1 MIKTF
6 DKYFIKLFFKKII
19 LLSLIFLSLA
29 FILSLFEE
37 ITFFSDSSNSKFH
50 LPFLITL
57 LNVPA
62 TLLELFPFIILIST
76 QLFFVE
82 IIKKKENELIKINR
96 LDNFYL
102 IKLLAL
108 CSFLFGIIIISF
120 YYPISSKLKFFYF
133 DIKNI
138 YSEDAKYLKHYS
150 GNGLWIKDEIDD
162 KIYIINASSENKDKF
177 LKNVF
182 ITKFDKNFDIIESI
196 SSKKVD
202 ISSNEWVI
210 HSPILFKDNKQIQ
223 LENDIKLSSHFNFDK
238 INKSFRDLNSLNMFE
253 LIDLKKENKLLGYSS
268 EEVDL
273 HFLTI
278 ISLPIYL
285 SIMVVIAA
293 IIMLNIKRDKPYIF
307 HVLLGILLSVI
318 IYYINNIFNIFGLT
332 DRIPIYLS
340 VFFPIIFLSIVS
352 TIGLVRINE
361 K

>member
-19 LLSLIFLSLA
+19 LISLFFFSLT
-29 FILSLFEE
+29 FILTLFEE
-37 ITFFSDSSNSKFH
+37 ITFFSESKSKFH

-62 TLLELFPFIILIST
+62 TLLEIFPFIVLIST

-82 IIKKKENELIKINR
+82 IIKRKENELIKINR

-102 IKLLAL
+102 IKLLTVS
-108 CSFLFGIIIISF
+108 SFVFGILIILM

-138 YSEDAKYLKHYS
+138 YSEDGKYLKHYS

-162 KIYIINASSENKDKF
+162 EIYIINASSNNKDKY

-182 ITKFDKNFDIIESI
+182 LTKFDRNFNILESI

-202 ISSNEWVI
+202 ISQYQWIIEN
-210 HSPILFKDNKQIQ
+210 PIIFRNNKQIQ
-223 LENDIKLSSHFNFDK
+223 LEENITLLSHFNFDK
-238 INKSFRDLNSLNMFE
+238 INRSFRDLNSLNLFQ
-253 LIDLKKENKLLGYSS
+253 LINLKKENELLGYSS
-268 EEVDL
+268 QEVDL
-273 HFLTI
+273 HFLRI
-278 ISLPIYL
+278 ISLPVYL
-285 SIMVVIAA
+285 SIMVIISA

-318 IYYINNIFNIFGLT
+318 IYYINNIFKIFGLT
-332 DRIPIYLS
+332 DKIPIYLS

>member
-1 MIKTF
+1 MVKTF

-19 LLSLIFLSLA
+19 LLTLIFFSLT

-37 ITFFSDSSNSKFH
+37 ITFFSDSKSEIH

-57 LNVPA
+57 FNVPS
-62 TLLELFPFIILIST
+62 TLLEIFPFIVLIST
-76 QLFFVE
+76 QLFFVD
-82 IIKKKENELIKINR
+82 IIKRKENELIKVNS

-102 IKLLAL
+102 IKLLTF
-108 CSFLFGIIIISF
+108 CSFIFGIIIITL
-120 YYPISSKLKFFYF
+120 YYPMSSKLKFFYF

-138 YSEDAKYLKHYS
+138 YSEDGKYLKHYS

-162 KIYIINASSENKDKF
+162 EIYIINATANNKEKF

-182 ITKFDKNFDIIESI
+182 INKFDKNFNLIEVISSDKADISKNDWIIE
-196 SSKKVD
+196 KP
-202 ISSNEWVI
+202 VI
-210 HSPILFKDNKQIQ
+210 FRENKQIQ
-223 LENDIKLSSHFNFDK
+223 LQENIKLSSHFNFDK
-238 INKSFRDLNSLNMFE
+238 INKTFRDLNSLNLLE
-253 LIDLKKENKLLGYSS
+253 LYNLKRENELLGYSS
-268 EEVDL
+268 QDVDL
-273 HFLTI
+273 HLLKI

-285 SIMVVIAA
+285 SIMVIISA

-332 DRIPIYLS
+332 NKIPIYLS

-352 TIGLVRINE
+352 TIGLIRINE

>member
-6 DKYFIKLFFKKII
+6 DKYFIRLFFKKI
-19 LLSLIFLSLA
+19 LLLTLIFFSLIF
-29 FILSLFEE
+29 ILTLFEE
-37 ITFFSDSSNSKFH
+37 ITFFSDSSNSKFY
-50 LPFLITL
+50 LPFMITL

-62 TLLELFPFIILIST
+62 TLLEIFPFIVLIST

-82 IIKKKENELIKINR
+82 ITKRKENELIKINR

-102 IKLLAL
+102 IRLLVL
-108 CSFLFGIIIISF
+108 CSFLFGIIIITL

-138 YSEDAKYLKHYS
+138 YSEDGKYLKHYS

-162 KIYIINASSENKDKF
+162 EIYIISASSDNKDKL

-182 ITKFDKNFDIIESI
+182 ITKFDKNFNIIESI
-196 SSKKVD
+196 STKKAD
-202 ISSNEWVI
+202 ISLNEWI
-210 HSPILFKDNKQIQ
+210 IENPIVFRDNKQIQ
-223 LENDIKLSSHFNFDK
+223 LDKNIRLRSHFNFDK
-238 INKSFRDLNSLNMFE
+238 INKTFRDLNSLNLFE
-253 LIDLKKENKLLGYSS
+253 LVKLKKENEVLGYSS
-268 EEVDL
+268 QEVNL
-273 HFLTI
+273 HFLRI

-285 SIMVVIAA
+285 SIMVIISA

-307 HVLLGILLSVI
+307 HVLLGILLSVV

-332 DRIPIYLS
+332 DKIPVYLS

>member
-19 LLSLIFLSLA
+19 LLSLIFFSLT
-29 FILSLFEE
+29 FILTLFEE
-37 ITFFSDSSNSKFH
+37 ITFFSESKSKFH

-62 TLLELFPFIILIST
+62 TLLEIFPFIVLIST

-82 IIKKKENELIKINR
+82 IIKRKENELIKINR

-102 IKLLAL
+102 IKLLTVS
-108 CSFLFGIIIISF
+108 SFVFGILIILM

-138 YSEDAKYLKHYS
+138 YSEDGKYLKHYS

-162 KIYIINASSENKDKF
+162 EIYIISASSNNKDKY

-182 ITKFDKNFDIIESI
+182 LTKFDRNFNILESI

-202 ISSNEWVI
+202 ISQYQWIIEN
-210 HSPILFKDNKQIQ
+210 PIIFRNNKQIQ
-223 LENDIKLSSHFNFDK
+223 LEENITLLSHFNFDK
-238 INKSFRDLNSLNMFE
+238 INRSFRDLNSLNLFQ
-253 LIDLKKENKLLGYSS
+253 LINLKKENELLGYSS
-268 EEVDL
+268 QEVDL
-273 HFLTI
+273 HFLRI
-278 ISLPIYL
+278 ISLPVYL
-285 SIMVVIAA
+285 SIMVIISA

-318 IYYINNIFNIFGLT
+318 IYYINNIFKIFGLT
-332 DRIPIYLS
+332 DKIPIYLS

>member
-19 LLSLIFLSLA
+19 LLSLIFFSLT
-29 FILSLFEE
+29 FILTLFEE
-37 ITFFSDSSNSKFH
+37 ITFFSDSKSKFH

-62 TLLELFPFIILIST
+62 TLLEIFPFIVLIST
-76 QLFFVE
+76 QLFFVD
-82 IIKKKENELIKINR
+82 IIKRKENELIKINR

-102 IKLLAL
+102 IKLLVL
-108 CSFLFGIIIISF
+108 CSFLFGILVITF

-133 DIKNI
+133 DIKNV
-138 YSEDAKYLKHYS
+138 YSEDGKYLKHYS
-150 GNGLWIKDEIDD
+150 GNGLWIKDEMENE
-162 KIYIINASSENKDKF
+162 IYIINASSDNKDKF

-182 ITKFDKNFDIIESI
+182 ITKFDKDFNIIESI
-196 SSKKVD
+196 SSKKAD
-202 ISSNEWVI
+202 ISTNEWIVEN
-210 HSPILFKDNKQIQ
+210 PIIFKDNKQIQ
-223 LENDIKLSSHFNFDK
+223 LDENIRLISHFNFDK
-238 INKSFRDLNSLNMFE
+238 INKTFRDLNSLNLLE
-253 LIDLKKENKLLGYSS
+253 LVNLKKENEILGYSS
-268 EEVDL
+268 QEVDL
-273 HFLTI
+273 HFLKI

-285 SIMVVIAA
+285 SIMVIISA

-318 IYYINNIFNIFGLT
+318 IYYINNIFSIFGLT
-332 DRIPIYLS
+332 DKIPIYLS

>member
-6 DKYFIKLFFKKII
+6 DRYFIKLFFKKI
-19 LLSLIFLSLA
+19 LLLTLIFFSLT
-29 FILSLFEE
+29 FILTLFEE
-37 ITFFSDSSNSKFH
+37 ITFFSDTSESKFH
-50 LPFLITL
+50 LPFMITL

-62 TLLELFPFIILIST
+62 TILELIPFIVLIST
-76 QLFFVE
+76 QLFFIE

-102 IKLLAL
+102 IKLLTI
-108 CSFLFGIIIISF
+108 CSFLFGIIIITL

-150 GNGLWIKDEIDD
+150 GNGLWIKDEIDNE
-162 KIYIINASSENKDKF
+162 IYIVNANSDNKDKF

-196 SSKKVD
+196 SSTRVD
-202 ISSNEWVI
+202 ISLNEWVI
-210 HSPILFKDNKQIQ
+210 ERPIIFRDNKQIQ
-223 LENDIKLSSHFNFDK
+223 LKNDMKLSSHFNFDK

-253 LIDLKKENKLLGYSS
+253 LVNLKKENKLLGYSS

-273 HFLTI
+273 HFLRI
-278 ISLPIYL
+278 VSLPIYF
-285 SIMVVIAA
+285 SIMVIISA

-332 DRIPIYLS
+332 DKIPIYLS

>member
-6 DKYFIKLFFKKII
+6 DKYFIKLFFKKIV

-37 ITFFSDSSNSKFH
+37 ITFFSDSSNSRFH

-162 KIYIINASSENKDKF
+162 EIYIINASSENKDKF

>member
-19 LLSLIFLSLA
+19 LLSLIFFSLT
-29 FILSLFEE
+29 FILTLFEE
-37 ITFFSDSSNSKFH
+37 ITFFSDSKSKFH

-62 TLLELFPFIILIST
+62 TLLEIFPFIVLIST
-76 QLFFVE
+76 QLFFVD
-82 IIKKKENELIKINR
+82 IIKRKENELIKINQ

-102 IKLLAL
+102 IKLLVL
-108 CSFLFGIIIISF
+108 CSFLFGILVITF

-133 DIKNI
+133 DIKNV
-138 YSEDAKYLKHYS
+138 YSEDGKYLKHYS
-150 GNGLWIKDEIDD
+150 GNGLWIKDEMENE
-162 KIYIINASSENKDKF
+162 IYIINASSDNKDKF

-182 ITKFDKNFDIIESI
+182 ITKFDKDFNIIESI
-196 SSKKVD
+196 SSKKAD
-202 ISSNEWVI
+202 ISSNEWVVEN
-210 HSPILFKDNKQIQ
+210 PIIFKDNKQIQ
-223 LENDIKLSSHFNFDK
+223 LDENIRLISHFNFDK
-238 INKSFRDLNSLNMFE
+238 INKTFRDLNSLNLLE
-253 LIDLKKENKLLGYSS
+253 LVNLKKENEILGYSS
-268 EEVDL
+268 QEVDL
-273 HFLTI
+273 HFLKI

-285 SIMVVIAA
+285 SIMVIISA

-318 IYYINNIFNIFGLT
+318 IYYINNIFSIFGLT
-332 DRIPIYLS
+332 DKIPIYLS

>member
-19 LLSLIFLSLA
+19 LLSLIFFSLT
-29 FILSLFEE
+29 FILTLFEE
-37 ITFFSDSSNSKFH
+37 ITFFSDSKSKFH

-62 TLLELFPFIILIST
+62 TLLEIFPFIVLIST

-82 IIKKKENELIKINR
+82 IIKRKENELIKINR

-108 CSFLFGIIIISF
+108 CSFLFGILIITF

-138 YSEDAKYLKHYS
+138 YSEDGKYLKHYS
-150 GNGLWIKDEIDD
+150 GNGLWIKDEVDD
-162 KIYIINASSENKDKF
+162 EIYIINASSDNNDKF
-177 LKNVF
+177 LKNIF
-182 ITKFDKNFDIIESI
+182 ITKFDKNFNIIESI
-196 SSKKVD
+196 SSKKAD
-202 ISSNEWVI
+202 ISLNEWI
-210 HSPILFKDNKQIQ
+210 IENPIIFRDNKQIQ
-223 LENDIKLSSHFNFDK
+223 LEKNIKLLSNFNFDK
-238 INKSFRDLNSLNMFE
+238 INKTFRDLNSLNLLE
-253 LIDLKKENKLLGYSS
+253 LVSLKKENEILGYSS
-268 EEVDL
+268 QEVDL
-273 HFLTI
+273 HFLKI
-278 ISLPIYL
+278 ISLPVYL
-285 SIMVVIAA
+285 SIMVIISA

-318 IYYINNIFNIFGLT
+318 IYYINNIFSIFGLT
-332 DRIPIYLS
+332 DKIPIYLS

-352 TIGLVRINE
+352 TIGLVKINE

>member
-6 DKYFIKLFFKKII
+6 DKYFIRLFSKKI
-19 LLSLIFLSLA
+19 LLLTLIFFSLT
-29 FILSLFEE
+29 FILTLFEE

-50 LPFLITL
+50 LPFMITL
-57 LNVPA
+57 LNVPS
-62 TLLELFPFIILIST
+62 TLLEIFPFIILIST

-82 IIKKKENELIKINR
+82 IIKRKENELIKVNT

-108 CSFLFGIIIISF
+108 SSFLFGILIVIF

-162 KIYIINASSENKDKF
+162 NIYIINASADNKDKF
-177 LKNVF
+177 LKKVF
-182 ITKFDKNFDIIESI
+182 ITKFDKNFNIIEGI
-196 SSKKVD
+196 SSKRVD
-202 ISSNEWVI
+202 ISLSEWVI
-210 HSPILFKDNKQIQ
+210 ESPIIFRDNKQTQIKG
-223 LENDIKLSSHFNFDK
+223 NIKLSSHFNFDK
-238 INKSFRDLNSLNMFE
+238 INKSFRDLHSLNLLE
-253 LIDLKKENKLLGYSS
+253 LVALKKENQILGYSS
-268 EEVDL
+268 QEVDL
-273 HFLTI
+273 HLLRI

-285 SIMVVIAA
+285 SIMVIISS
-293 IIMLNIKRDKPYIF
+293 IIMLNIKKDKPYIF
-307 HVLLGILLSVI
+307 HVLLGILLSVV

-332 DRIPIYLS
+332 DKIPIYLS

-352 TIGLVRINE
+352 IIGLVRINE

>member
-6 DKYFIKLFFKKII
+6 DKYFIKLFFKKIV

-37 ITFFSDSSNSKFH
+37 ITFFSDSSNSRFH

-162 KIYIINASSENKDKF
+162 EIYIINASSENKDKF

-332 DRIPIYLS
+332 DKIPIYLS

>member
-278 ISLPIYL
+278 ISLPIYF

-332 DRIPIYLS
+332 DKIPIYLS

>member
-19 LLSLIFLSLA
+19 LLSLIFFSLT
-29 FILSLFEE
+29 FILTLFEE
-37 ITFFSDSSNSKFH
+37 ITFFSDSKSKFH

-62 TLLELFPFIILIST
+62 TLLEIFPFIVLIST

-82 IIKKKENELIKINR
+82 IIKRKENELIKINR

-102 IKLLAL
+102 IKLLVL
-108 CSFLFGIIIISF
+108 CSFLFGILVITF

-133 DIKNI
+133 DIKNV
-138 YSEDAKYLKHYS
+138 YSEDGKYLKHYS
-150 GNGLWIKDEIDD
+150 GNGLWIKDEMENE
-162 KIYIINASSENKDKF
+162 IYIINASSDNKDKF

-182 ITKFDKNFDIIESI
+182 ITKFDKDFNIIESI
-196 SSKKVD
+196 SSKKAD
-202 ISSNEWVI
+202 ISSNEWVVEN
-210 HSPILFKDNKQIQ
+210 PIIFKDNKQIQ
-223 LENDIKLSSHFNFDK
+223 LNENIRLISHFNFDK
-238 INKSFRDLNSLNMFE
+238 INKTFRDLNSLNLLE
-253 LIDLKKENKLLGYSS
+253 LVNLKKENEILGYSS
-268 EEVDL
+268 QEVDL
-273 HFLTI
+273 HFLKI
-278 ISLPIYL
+278 ISLPVYL
-285 SIMVVIAA
+285 SIMVIISA

-318 IYYINNIFNIFGLT
+318 IYYINNIFSIFGLT
-332 DRIPIYLS
+332 DKIPIYLS

-352 TIGLVRINE
+352 TIGLIRINE

>member
-37 ITFFSDSSNSKFH
+37 ITFFSDSSNSRFH

-82 IIKKKENELIKINR
+82 IIKKKERKIKINR

-150 GNGLWIKDEIDD
+150 GNGLWIKDEIDNE
-162 KIYIINASSENKDKF
+162 IYIINASSENKDKF

-278 ISLPIYL
+278 ISLPIYF

>member
-1 MIKTF
+1 MVKTF
-6 DKYFIKLFFKKII
+6 DKYFIKLFLKKII
-19 LLSLIFLSLA
+19 LLTLIFFSLT

-37 ITFFSDSSNSKFH
+37 ITFFSDSKSEIY

-57 LNVPA
+57 FNVPS
-62 TLLELFPFIILIST
+62 TLLEIFPFIVLIST
-76 QLFFVE
+76 QLFFVD
-82 IIKKKENELIKINR
+82 IIKRKENELIKVNS

-108 CSFLFGIIIISF
+108 CSFIFGIIIITL
-120 YYPISSKLKFFYF
+120 YYPMSSKLKFFYF

-138 YSEDAKYLKHYS
+138 YSEDGKYLKHYS

-162 KIYIINASSENKDKF
+162 EIYIINASANNKDKF
-177 LKNVF
+177 LKNIF
-182 ITKFDKNFDIIESI
+182 INKFDKNFNLIEVI
-196 SSKKVD
+196 SSKKAD
-202 ISSNEWVI
+202 ISTNDWIIEKPVI
-210 HSPILFKDNKQIQ
+210 FKGNKQIQ
-223 LENDIKLSSHFNFDK
+223 LEENIKLSSHFNFDK
-238 INKSFRDLNSLNMFE
+238 INKTFRDLNSLNLFE
-253 LIDLKKENKLLGYSS
+253 LYNLKRENELLGYSS
-268 EEVDL
+268 QDVIL
-273 HFLTI
+273 HFLKI

-285 SIMVVIAA
+285 SIMVIISA

-332 DRIPIYLS
+332 NKIPIYLS

-352 TIGLVRINE
+352 TIGLIRINE

>member
-6 DKYFIKLFFKKII
+6 DKYFIRLFFKKI
-19 LLSLIFLSLA
+19 LLLTLIFFSLIF
-29 FILSLFEE
+29 ILTLFEE

-50 LPFLITL
+50 LPFMITL

-62 TLLELFPFIILIST
+62 TLLEIFPFIVLIST

-82 IIKKKENELIKINR
+82 IIKRKENELIKINR

-102 IKLLAL
+102 IRLLVL
-108 CSFLFGIIIISF
+108 CSFLFGIIIITL

-138 YSEDAKYLKHYS
+138 YSEDGKYLKHYS

-162 KIYIINASSENKDKF
+162 EIYIISGSSDNKDKL

-182 ITKFDKNFDIIESI
+182 ITKFDKNFNIIESI
-196 SSKKVD
+196 STKKAD
-202 ISSNEWVI
+202 ISLNEWI
-210 HSPILFKDNKQIQ
+210 IENPIVFRDNKQIQ
-223 LENDIKLSSHFNFDK
+223 LDKNIRLRSHFNFDK
-238 INKSFRDLNSLNMFE
+238 INKTFRDLNSLNLFE
-253 LIDLKKENKLLGYSS
+253 LVKLKKENEVLGYSS
-268 EEVDL
+268 QEVNL
-273 HFLTI
+273 HFLRI

-285 SIMVVIAA
+285 SIMVIISA

-307 HVLLGILLSVI
+307 HVLLGILLSVV

-332 DRIPIYLS
+332 DKIPVYLS

>member
-1 MIKTF
+1 MIRTF
-6 DKYFIKLFFKKII
+6 DKYFIKLFLKKIF
-19 LLSLIFLSLA
+19 LLTLIFFSLA

-37 ITFFSDSSNSKFH
+37 ITFFSESSNSKFY
-50 LPFLITL
+50 LPFMITI

-62 TLLELFPFIILIST
+62 TLLELFPFIVLIST
-76 QLFFVE
+76 QLFFVD

-96 LDNFYL
+96 LDNFYI
-102 IKLLAL
+102 IKLLTL
-108 CSFLFGIIIISF
+108 SSFLFGIVIVTF
-120 YYPISSKLKFFYF
+120 YYPVSSKLKFFYF

-138 YSEDAKYLKHYS
+138 YSEDSKYLKHYS

-162 KIYIINASSENKDKF
+162 NIYIISASSDNKERL

-182 ITKFDKNFDIIESI
+182 ITKFDRNFNIIESI

-202 ISSNEWVI
+202 ITLNKWVI
-210 HSPILFKDNKQIQ
+210 TNPVIFKNNKQIQ
-223 LENDIKLSSHFNFDK
+223 LYKNIELSSHFNFDK
-238 INKSFRDLNSLNMFE
+238 INKTFRDLNSLNMFE
-253 LIDLKKENKLLGYSS
+253 LINLKKENKLLGYSS
-268 EEVDL
+268 DEVDL
-273 HFLTI
+273 HFLKI
-278 ISLPIYL
+278 ISLPIYF
-285 SIMVVIAA
+285 SIMVIISA

-332 DRIPIYLS
+332 DKIPVYLS

>member
-6 DKYFIKLFFKKII
+6 DKYFIRLFFKKI
-19 LLSLIFLSLA
+19 LLLALIFFSLIF
-29 FILSLFEE
+29 ILTLFEE

-50 LPFLITL
+50 LPFMITL

-62 TLLELFPFIILIST
+62 TLLEIFPFIVLIST

-82 IIKKKENELIKINR
+82 IIKRKENELIKINR

-102 IKLLAL
+102 IRLLVL
-108 CSFLFGIIIISF
+108 CSFLFGIIIITL

-138 YSEDAKYLKHYS
+138 YSEDGKYLKHYS

-162 KIYIINASSENKDKF
+162 EIYIISASSDNKDKL

-182 ITKFDKNFDIIESI
+182 ITKFDKNFNIIESI
-196 SSKKVD
+196 STKKAD
-202 ISSNEWVI
+202 ISLNEWI
-210 HSPILFKDNKQIQ
+210 IENPIVFRDNKQIQ
-223 LENDIKLSSHFNFDK
+223 LDKDIRLRSHFNFDK
-238 INKSFRDLNSLNMFE
+238 INKTFRDLNSLNLFE
-253 LIDLKKENKLLGYSS
+253 LVRLKKENEVLGYSS
-268 EEVDL
+268 QEVNL
-273 HFLTI
+273 HFLRI

-285 SIMVVIAA
+285 SIMVIISA

-307 HVLLGILLSVI
+307 HVLLGILLSVV

-332 DRIPIYLS
+332 DKIPVYLS

>member
-1 MIKTF
+1 MIRTF
-6 DKYFIKLFFKKII
+6 DKYFIKLFLKKIF
-19 LLSLIFLSLA
+19 LLTLIFFSLA

-37 ITFFSDSSNSKFH
+37 ITFFSESSNSTFY
-50 LPFLITL
+50 LPFMITL

-62 TLLELFPFIILIST
+62 TLLELFPFIVLISS

-108 CSFLFGIIIISF
+108 CSFLFGIVIVTF

-138 YSEDAKYLKHYS
+138 YSEDPKYLKHYS
-150 GNGLWIKDEIDD
+150 GNGLWIKDEIDND
-162 KIYIINASSENKDKF
+162 IYIISASSDNKNKF

-182 ITKFDKNFDIIESI
+182 ITKFDRNFNIIESI

-202 ISSNEWVI
+202 ITLNKWVI
-210 HSPILFKDNKQIQ
+210 SNPIIFKNNKQIQ
-223 LENDIKLSSHFNFDK
+223 LEENIELSSHFNFDK
-238 INKSFRDLNSLNMFE
+238 INKTFRDLNSLNIFE
-253 LIDLKKENKLLGYSS
+253 LVNLKKENKILGYSS

-273 HFLTI
+273 HFLRI
-278 ISLPIYL
+278 ISLPIYF
-285 SIMVVIAA
+285 SIMVIISA
-293 IIMLNIKRDKPYIF
+293 IIMLNIRRDKPYIF
-307 HVLLGILLSVI
+307 HVLLGILLSVV

-332 DRIPIYLS
+332 DKIPIYLS

>member
-19 LLSLIFLSLA
+19 LLSLIFFSLT
-29 FILSLFEE
+29 FILTLFEE
-37 ITFFSDSSNSKFH
+37 ITFFSESKSKFH

-62 TLLELFPFIILIST
+62 TLLEIFPFIVLIST

-82 IIKKKENELIKINR
+82 IIKRKENELIKINR

-102 IKLLAL
+102 IKLLTVS
-108 CSFLFGIIIISF
+108 SFVFGILIILM

-138 YSEDAKYLKHYS
+138 YSEDGKYLKHYS

-162 KIYIINASSENKDKF
+162 EIYIINASSNNKDKY

-182 ITKFDKNFDIIESI
+182 LTKFDRNFNILESI

-202 ISSNEWVI
+202 ISQYQWIIEN
-210 HSPILFKDNKQIQ
+210 PIIFRNNKQIQ
-223 LENDIKLSSHFNFDK
+223 LEENITLLSHFNFDK
-238 INKSFRDLNSLNMFE
+238 INRSFRDLNSLNLFQ
-253 LIDLKKENKLLGYSS
+253 LINLKKENELLGYSS
-268 EEVDL
+268 QEVDL
-273 HFLTI
+273 HFLRI
-278 ISLPIYL
+278 ISLPVYL
-285 SIMVVIAA
+285 SIMVIISA

-318 IYYINNIFNIFGLT
+318 IYYINNIFKIFGLT
-332 DRIPIYLS
+332 DKIPIYLS